1 MRIQVVFNSTPI
13 LVPCGD
19 GNLTVGE
26 LIQKAILRFKK
37 VVDKVSGGTNG
48 CVAFHSCVATR
59 SCHAYVANSIQFSYT
74 LHTVVQSR
82 SSHCLLRRALSGYF
96 ACPHR
101 NYTGLQNAGPLFS
114 I

>member
-37 VVDKVSGGTNG
+37 VTEKVSDWLVSRYLAMCNTA
-48 CVAFHSCVATR
+48 CRVVCLL
-59 SCHAYVANSIQFSYT
+59 CIEYYVAM
-74 LHTVVQSR
+74 LHEANTAHTESLTTVHD
-82 SSHCLLRRALSGYF
+82 SSTYLVYAYITTAACRLLM
-96 ACPHR
+96 
-101 NYTGLQNAGPLFS
+101 N
-114 I
+114 